1 MEERTY
7 ALSELIQKKK
17 LPNMN
22 GHAFHLPVVS
32 FTTGF
37 PEKST
42 DPSPVYISW
51 FVS

>member
-1 MEERTY
+1 MEEHTY
-7 ALSELIQKKK
+7 TLSEHIPKK

-37 PEKST
+37 LVKST
-42 DPSPVYISW
+42 DPSPVYIGW
-51 FVS
+51 FGS